1 MAELER
7 IYTVPLSRAYNYSER
22 YRVWFAMKLLRAFLA
37 RHMKVKPESVSISSG
52 INDLMWSHGIS
63 RPPRKLKLK
72 VSKDSDGMVRAVLL
86 EEKKEEKKTAETMR
100 GASRAVS
107 AEGASKPVAPVAGMP
122 AEEHAGKKVKEAP
135 SEKKPKKEKAV
146 KEEKGEKKKE

>member
-1 MAELER
+1 MKMAELER

-22 YRVWFAMKLLRAFLA
+22 YRARFAVKILRAFLA
-37 RHMKVKPESVSISSG
+37 RHMKVEPESVRLSAG
-52 INDLMWSHGIS
+52 INDLMWTHGMS

-72 VSKDSDGMVRAVLL
+72 VSKDSGGMVRAVLL
-86 EEKKEEKKTAETMR
+86 EEKKEEKKKAE
-100 GASRAVS
+100 A
-107 AEGASKPVAPVAGMP
+107 KPVAPVAGMP

-146 KEEKGEKKKE
+146 KEEKGEKKK